1 MVNAQWGT
9 KKKKKITSTDVKT
22 WHQVFVEK
30 IGIVI
35 NNKQRKKRENIVTN
49 DVFRAVKMGQT
60 RRANPITR

>member
-35 NNKQRKKRENIVTN
+35 NNKQRHITERVVISEVLSVSNKFENLYI
-49 DVFRAVKMGQT
+49 RG
-60 RRANPITR
+60 